1 MSNVPKRPA
10 GGQGSN
16 TRDDSGAAR
25 GGAQEKRGAQR
36 YAEAPKP
43 ASAER
48 LAALMRGTAQ
58 GGARGGQKR
67 EEKPAAQPQRQGGER
82 AGAEREERPEVRS
95 SEVKREAGSEAKH
108 VRRAEAKPEAASEAK
123 AETKP
128 VQRAEAHPGQPAHA
142 REPQPAPPAQRVPQ
156 QTRREPSREQRA
168 GSRTEQ
174 SQHAHGS
181 HAGRPAAQQPNRSGE
196 QAGAPRTERQA
207 PREARHGQQQ
217 DKSSRAAK
225 PAEARE
231 PREAQQAKA
240 GKPTPTARGERNE
253 YSEQK
258 DRAERPA
265 RRIVEPNPV
274 PPVTFP
280 EALPVSGR
288 REEIARA
295 IADNQVVIVSGE
307 TGSGKTTQLPKIA
320 LALGRGLGAG
330 GTGLIGHTQPR
341 RIAASAT
348 ARRIADELG
357 TPFGEVVGY
366 KVRFTDNL
374 SPGASVKLMT
384 DGILLAETQTDPLLK
399 AYDTIII
406 DEAHER
412 SLNIDF
418 LLGYLKEI
426 LPRRPDLK
434 LIVTSATID
443 ADRFARHFGS
453 EHKPAPVIE
462 VSGRLYPVEV
472 RYRPVAEDSPAVKA
486 AQGTTGREKGEK
498 GRSARDRDLMDA
510 IVDAVD
516 ELCREGSGDVLVF
529 LPGEREIRDA
539 AESLRKHHPPHT
551 EILPL
556 FARLSAQEQERV
568 FKASNARRIVLA
580 TNVAE
585 TSLTV
590 PGIRYVVDTGL
601 ARVKRY
607 SYRNKVEQLQIES
620 ISQAAANQ
628 RAGRCGRVADGICIR
643 LYEEQDF
650 LSRPKFSDPE
660 ILRSSLAAV
669 ILRMKSLHLTAIET
683 FPFIE
688 PPPGRAIADGYQL
701 LGELGAMDDD
711 NALTPLGRE
720 LARLPLDPRVGR
732 MILGARDEQALRE
745 VLIIASA
752 LSVQDPRDRP
762 VEAQEQADQAHRRFA
777 DERSEFLQWLKIWAW
792 FEEAVAHKKSNRQ
805 LVDACRANFLSHL
818 RLREWRD
825 VHSQLLTVVRE
836 HGWRINESDATYE
849 QIHHALLTGLLGNIG
864 LKADDDPHYL
874 GARGI
879 KFHLW
884 PGSALVKKAGRWVV
898 AAELVETTRLYAR
911 CIAKIEPEWLEKVG
925 AHLLKK
931 SLSEPH
937 WEKRAAQVSAFERGV
952 LYGLPVY
959 QRRRVAFGRQDPARA
974 RELFIR
980 GALVEGEFD
989 TKLAFFAHN
998 RKLLAD
1004 IEQLEHKSRRQ
1015 DVLVDDE
1022 LIFGFYDQAIPEGMY
1037 SGAAFERWY
1046 RDEVKKSG
1054 QPEDKLRLLY
1064 LSRDDLMRHEAAG
1077 VTTDLFPKRMT
1088 MSGVAMALTYHFEPG
1103 SPRDGVTLAVPLFA
1117 LNQVDARRCEWL
1129 VPGMLKEKAQ
1139 LLLKSLPQKLRR
1151 HCVPLP
1157 EYAAG
1162 FAERAGG
1169 ERFGAGGLLE
1179 ALIADVREQK
1189 QIALKSADFKL
1200 ETLPA
1205 HLFMN
1210 VKVVDEHGRQLAM
1223 GRNLAQLRAEL
1234 GAQAQQQ
1241 FQKLAASATAQIT
1254 QTGGARQ
1261 ETEPQTGANTPKKGA
1276 APHTA
1281 ALSDAAPATAL
1292 YENLTTWNFGKLP
1305 ELLEIR
1311 RGGQTLFGYPALVDR
1326 GTHCDVEV
1334 FDSPEEAARIHRAG
1348 LRRLFALQLREP
1360 IRYLEKNLP
1369 GLREMAMHFM
1379 ARATQEELRDQLIEL
1394 TLDRAC
1400 LQDPLPDD
1408 DATFHVRRD
1417 EGRGRLSLLAQ
1428 EIARLAGQILAEY
1441 ATVTKKLVQAKSF
1454 GTAATDMQSQ
1464 LDALIGKRF
1473 IVDTPYAQLVHFPRY
1488 LKGIALRID
1497 KLRADAPRDTRQFAE
1512 FLPLLQQ
1519 YQRAQ
1524 SQRGGVFDPRLAE
1537 FRWLLEELRISLF
1550 AQELRTP
1557 MPVSVKRL
1565 YKVWESMQR

>member
-1 MSNVPKRPA
+1 MSNVPKSPA
-10 GGQGSN
+10 A
-16 TRDDSGAAR
+16 TRAKAPSARHPDGAAD
-25 GGAQEKRGAQR
+25 
-36 YAEAPKP
+36 
-43 ASAER
+43 
-48 LAALMRGTAQ
+48 
-58 GGARGGQKR
+58 ARGQQGQPPR
-67 EEKPAAQPQRQGGER
+67 RQQDEQAGKPPRAAQPQDARTPR
-82 AGAEREERPEVRS
+82 RERP
-95 SEVKREAGSEAKH
+95 
-108 VRRAEAKPEAASEAK
+108 P
-123 AETKP
+123 
-128 VQRAEAHPGQPAHA
+128 
-142 REPQPAPPAQRVPQ
+142 
-156 QTRREPSREQRA
+156 
-168 GSRTEQ
+168 
-174 SQHAHGS
+174 
-181 HAGRPAAQQPNRSGE
+181 
-196 QAGAPRTERQA
+196 
-207 PREARHGQQQ
+207 
-217 DKSSRAAK
+217 RAAV
-225 PAEARE
+225 A
-231 PREAQQAKA
+231 
-240 GKPTPTARGERNE
+240 
-253 YSEQK
+253 
-258 DRAERPA
+258 
-265 RRIVEPNPV
+265 PNPV
-274 PPVTFP
+274 PPITYP
-280 EALPVSGR
+280 ESLPVSGR
-288 REEIARA
+288 RDEIARA
-295 IADNQVVIVSGE
+295 IAAHQVVIVSGE
-307 TGSGKTTQLPKIA
+307 TGSGKTTQLPKIC
-320 LALGRGLGAG
+320 LELGRGLGAG

-341 RIAASAT
+341 RLAASST
-348 ARRIADELG
+348 GRRIAEELG

-374 SPGASVKLMT
+374 APGASVKLMT

-399 AYDTIII
+399 AYDTLII

-426 LPRRPDLK
+426 LPKRPDLK

-453 EHKPAPVIE
+453 DTHPAPVIE
-462 VSGRLYPVEV
+462 VSGRLYPVEL
-472 RYRPVAEDSPAVKA
+472 RYRPVAEDRPAVKHA
-486 AQGTTGREKGEK
+486 EGTASRDRVKTAREAE
-498 GRSARDRDLMDA
+498 RDLMDA

-516 ELCREGSGDVLVF
+516 ELCREGPGDVLVF
-529 LPGEREIRDA
+529 LPGEREIREA
-539 AESLRKHHPPHT
+539 AEALRKHHPPHT

-556 FARLSAQEQERV
+556 FARLSAADQDKV
-568 FKASNARRIVLA
+568 FKPSNARRIVLA

-607 SYRNKVEQLQIES
+607 SYRNKVEQLQVEP

-643 LYEEQDF
+643 LYDESDF
-650 LSRPKFSDPE
+650 QARARFTDPE
-660 ILRSSLAAV
+660 ILRSSLASV
-669 ILRMKSLHLTAIET
+669 ILRMKSLHLTAIES
-683 FPFIE
+683 FPFLE

-701 LGELGAMDDD
+701 LNELGAVDDD

-732 MILGARDEQALRE
+732 MILAARDQQSLRE

-762 VEAQEQADQAHRRFA
+762 IDAQEQADQAHRRFA
-777 DERSEFLQWLKIWAW
+777 DERSEFLQWLKIWSW

-805 LVDACRANFLSHL
+805 LVDACRQNFLSHL

-836 HGWRINESDATYE
+836 HGWRLNESEATYE
-849 QIHHALLTGLLGNIG
+849 QVHLALLTGLLGNLG

-879 KFHLW
+879 KFYLW
-884 PGSALVKKAGRWVV
+884 PGSALAKKAGRWVM
-898 AAELVETTRLYAR
+898 AAELVETSRLYAR
-911 CIAKIEPEWLEKVG
+911 CLAKIEPEWVEKVG

-937 WEKRAAQVSAFERGV
+937 WEKRPAQVSAFERAT
-952 LYGLPVY
+952 LYGLPIY
-959 QRRRVAFGRQDPARA
+959 HRRRVAFGRQDPARA

-980 GALVEGEFD
+980 GALVDGEFD
-989 TKLAFFAHN
+989 TKLPFFAHN

-1022 LIFGFYDQAIPEGMY
+1022 LIYAFYDHAIPAGIHT
-1037 SGAAFERWY
+1037 GAAFERWY

-1054 QPEDKLRLLY
+1054 QPDDKLRLLY

-1077 VTTDLFPKRMT
+1077 VTTELFPKRAT
-1088 MSGVAMALTYHFEPG
+1088 MAGVEMALTYHFEPG
-1103 SPRDGVTLAVPLFA
+1103 SPRDGVTLAVPLYA

-1129 VPGMLKEKAQ
+1129 VPGMLKEKVQ

-1157 EYAAG
+1157 DYAAG
-1162 FAERAGG
+1162 FVERTGR
-1169 ERFGAGGLLE
+1169 ERFGAGGLVE
-1179 ALIADVREQK
+1179 ALIADVREQTQVAMK
-1189 QIALKSADFKL
+1189 AADFKL

-1210 VKVVDEHGRQLAM
+1210 FKVIDEHGRQLAM
-1223 GRNLAQLRAEL
+1223 GRNLAQLRQEL

-1241 FQKLAASATAQIT
+1241 FQKIAAASTIAVGADGDGGAAAGAPAGKDGRGAKGGKAVAPQTLAAP
-1254 QTGGARQ
+1254 
-1261 ETEPQTGANTPKKGA
+1261 EPG
-1276 APHTA
+1276 
-1281 ALSDAAPATAL
+1281 ATAL

-1311 RGGQTLFGYPALVDR
+1311 RRGQTLYGYPALVDR

-1348 LRRLFALQLREP
+1348 LRRLFALQLKEP
-1360 IRYLEKNLP
+1360 IKYLEKNLP
-1369 GLREMAMHFM
+1369 GLREMAMQYM
-1379 ARATQEELRDQLIEL
+1379 SLGTQDELRDQLID
-1394 TLDRAC
+1394 TALDRAC

-1408 DATFHVRRD
+1408 DASFHARRD
-1417 EGRGRLSLLAQ
+1417 EGRSRLNLLAQ
-1428 EIARLAGQILAEY
+1428 EIARLVGQILTEY
-1441 ATVTKKLVQAKSF
+1441 AGVVKKLAQAKPF
-1454 GTAATDMQSQ
+1454 AQAHADLQQQ
-1464 LDALIGKRF
+1464 LSALIGKRF
-1473 IVDTPYAQLVHFPRY
+1473 VIDTPYAQLVHFPRY

-1497 KLRADAPRDTRQFAE
+1497 KLKADPARDAKQLGE
-1512 FLPLLQQ
+1512 LQPLVQQ
-1519 YQRAQ
+1519 YQRAV
-1524 SQRGGVFDPRLAE
+1524 SQRGGVVDPRLAE

>member
-1 MSNVPKRPA
+1 MPNVSRPSRPGQAGQSQSADQSPDTQEQLRQLRDNLLREAREGTGASGDSATLSKKEQASRRFAGASGSAGAAPTRQKGGESAKPGKAAGTSGESSAPPPLQPSRNARDVAHVKDAAAPQTNRVPARQESRSESNVSAAPRRQREDARREQSNRLPREAAKRADQTKP
-10 GGQGSN
+10 
-16 TRDDSGAAR
+16 
-25 GGAQEKRGAQR
+25 
-36 YAEAPKP
+36 AEARKP
-43 ASAER
+43 D
-48 LAALMRGTAQ
+48 AQ
-58 GGARGGQKR
+58 
-67 EEKPAAQPQRQGGER
+67 
-82 AGAEREERPEVRS
+82 
-95 SEVKREAGSEAKH
+95 
-108 VRRAEAKPEAASEAK
+108 
-123 AETKP
+123 
-128 VQRAEAHPGQPAHA
+128 
-142 REPQPAPPAQRVPQ
+142 
-156 QTRREPSREQRA
+156 
-168 GSRTEQ
+168 
-174 SQHAHGS
+174 
-181 HAGRPAAQQPNRSGE
+181 
-196 QAGAPRTERQA
+196 RTERRNDRPAPDARRERSEPA
-207 PREARHGQQQ
+207 PRAERAREAPQ
-217 DKSSRAAK
+217 SRER
-225 PAEARE
+225 EARE
-231 PREAQQAKA
+231 PRE
-240 GKPTPTARGERNE
+240 P
-253 YSEQK
+253 
-258 DRAERPA
+258 RAPRAP
-265 RRIVEPNPV
+265 RVVTPNPV
-274 PPVTFP
+274 PPITFP

-295 IADNQVVIVSGE
+295 IAANQVVIVSGE
-307 TGSGKTTQLPKIA
+307 TGSGKTTQLPKIC

-330 GTGLIGHTQPR
+330 GSGLIGHTQPR

-348 ARRIADELG
+348 GRRIAEELG

-374 SPGASVKLMT
+374 APGASVKLMT

-426 LPRRPDLK
+426 LPKRPDLK

-443 ADRFARHFGS
+443 AERFARHFGS
-453 EHKPAPVIE
+453 EEKPAPVIE

-472 RYRPVAEDSPAVKA
+472 RYRPVEEDSVAVKS
-486 AQGTTGREKGEK
+486 AQGTLPKRNDRK
-498 GRSARDRDLMDA
+498 SDRDLMEA

-516 ELCREGSGDVLVF
+516 ELCRVGPGDVLVF

-539 AESLRKHHPPHT
+539 AEALRKHHPPHT

-568 FKASNARRIVLA
+568 FRPSNARRIVLA

-590 PGIRYVVDTGL
+590 PGIRYVVDTGS

-607 SYRNKVEQLQIES
+607 SYRNKVEQLQIEPV
-620 ISQAAANQ
+620 SQAAANQ
-628 RAGRCGRVADGICIR
+628 RAGRCGRVADGVCIR
-643 LYEEQDF
+643 LYDEADF
-650 LSRPKFSDPE
+650 QARPRFTDPE

-701 LGELGAMDDD
+701 LNELGAVDDE
-711 NALTPLGRE
+711 NELTPLGRE

-732 MILGARDEQALRE
+732 MILAARDHHALTE

-762 VEAQEQADQAHRRFA
+762 IEAQEQADQAHRQFV
-777 DERSEFLQWLKIWAW
+777 DERSEFLQWTRIWKW

-805 LVDACRANFLSHL
+805 LADACRANFLSHL

-836 HGWRINESDATYE
+836 HGWRLNESDATFE
-849 QIHHALLTGLLGNIG
+849 QVHLSLLTGLLGNVG
-864 LKADDDPHYL
+864 LKADDEPHYL

-884 PGSALVKKAGRWVV
+884 PGSALLKKAGRWVM
-898 AAELVETTRLYAR
+898 AGELVETSRLYAR
-911 CIAKIEPEWLEKVG
+911 TIAKIEPEWLETVG
-925 AHLLKK
+925 GHLLKK
-931 SLSEPH
+931 SLSDAH
-937 WEKRAAQVSAFERGV
+937 WEKKAAQVVAYERAT
-952 LYGLPVY
+952 LYGLIVY
-959 QRRRVAFGRQDPARA
+959 ARRRVSFGNQDPKYA

-989 TKLAFFAHN
+989 TRLPFFAHN
-998 RKLLAD
+998 RKLVAD

-1022 LIFGFYDQAIPEGMY
+1022 LIYGYYDSLIPGGIWT
-1037 SGAAFERWY
+1037 GAGFERWY
-1046 RDEVKKSG
+1046 RDEQKKEG
-1054 QPEDKLRLLY
+1054 NDKLLF

-1088 MSGVAMALTYHFEPG
+1088 MSGIEMSLTYHFEPG
-1103 SPRDGVTLAVPLFA
+1103 SPRDGVTLAVPLYA
-1117 LNQVDARRCEWL
+1117 LNQVDARRVEWL
-1129 VPGMLKEKAQ
+1129 VPGMIKEKAQ

-1151 HCVPLP
+1151 HVVPLP

-1162 FAERAGG
+1162 FAERHAAPK
-1169 ERFGAGGLLE
+1169 FGAGALVDS
-1179 ALIADVREQK
+1179 LIADIREQTQVAVK
-1189 QIALKSADFKL
+1189 GADFKL

-1210 VKVVDEHGRQLAM
+1210 FKVIDEHGRQLAM

-1234 GAQAQQQ
+1234 GGQAQQQ
-1241 FQKLAASATAQIT
+1241 FQKLTSAAAFDALSGDSESAPQAQAA
-1254 QTGGARQ
+1254 QTG
-1261 ETEPQTGANTPKKGA
+1261 E
-1276 APHTA
+1276 
-1281 ALSDAAPATAL
+1281 STAL

-1311 RGGQTLFGYPALVDR
+1311 RRGQTLFGYPALVDR
-1326 GTHCDVEV
+1326 GAHCDVEV

-1369 GLREMAMHFM
+1369 GLREMSMQYM
-1379 ARATQEELRDQLIEL
+1379 ALGTADELRDQIVE
-1394 TLDRAC
+1394 TALDRAC

-1408 DATFHVRRD
+1408 DAGFHARRD
-1417 EGRGRLSLLAQ
+1417 AAKGRLTLLAQ
-1428 EIARLAGQILAEY
+1428 EIARLVGAILTEY
-1441 ATVTKKLVQAKSF
+1441 AGLAKKLAQAKTFAS
-1454 GTAATDMQSQ
+1454 AYADMQAQ
-1464 LDALIGKRF
+1464 LNALIGKRF
-1473 IVDTPYAQLVHFPRY
+1473 VIDTPYAQLAHFPRY
-1488 LKGIALRID
+1488 LKGIGLRID
-1497 KLRADAPRDTRQFAE
+1497 KLKADPTRDARLLAE
-1512 FLPLLQQ
+1512 LQPLALH
-1519 YQRAQ
+1519 YQRAM
-1524 SQRGGVFDPRLAE
+1524 SQRGGVADARLTE
-1537 FRWLLEELRISLF
+1537 YRWLLEELRVSLF

-1565 YKVWESMQR
+1565 HKVWESMQR